1 MKNYVFITV
10 SIFLS
15 SLNSIGQ
22 NKNNKIG
29 IEAGAFIQQYDGNLG
44 SSFFKF
50 NTVAF
55 AGASINT
62 GLYLNKS
69 FDLNVGGTMGHFGYC
84 QTAEDKSRI
93 VPFDQKCPGCPG
105 EEGGMGDLRSLM
117 ISGNVAVKYKFANG
131 YILNENSKLAPYVY
145 FGAGINRLSDNM
157 RRNCV
162 NVGKHFSLNGGVG
175 VKYNINERFNIGYNL
190 AFGCF
195 VTNKHVYTSNGIK
208 GITAVVNP
216 TEVNGE
222 EMKMSNKK
230 DSYLQNSLTF
240 GFNF

>member
-84 QTAEDKSRI
+84 RG
-93 VPFDQKCPGCPG
+93 QKQ
-105 EEGGMGDLRSLM
+105 
-117 ISGNVAVKYKFANG
+117 
-131 YILNENSKLAPYVY
+131 
-145 FGAGINRLSDNM
+145 
-157 RRNCV
+157 NCT
-162 NVGKHFSLNGGVG
+162 
-175 VKYNINERFNIGYNL
+175 I
-190 AFGCF
+190 
-195 VTNKHVYTSNGIK
+195 
-208 GITAVVNP
+208 
-216 TEVNGE
+216 
-222 EMKMSNKK
+222 
-230 DSYLQNSLTF
+230 
-240 GFNF
+240 